1 MEKDLDLVRRIRW
14 KLALGQVDESLDSQL
29 SRQEQKIDELLDR
42 LYRSSREGG
51 MTDSRKISAQWMG
64 DIKSL
69 FPSPVVRILQND
81 ALERYGIRK
90 LLSQPA
96 FLDEVE
102 PDVGMIAAI
111 LSARESL
118 SPSAIQAARYLVGR
132 LARQVENK
140 LRFKLISRIHGIR
153 DHQSKVKNPRHREVD
168 WHLTIRQN
176 LKHFQPSLG
185 TIIPQTIIGRPRK
198 KNQSKRL
205 IILSDQSAS
214 MAESF
219 VYAGI
224 LGSIMATVS
233 SIKTHLVIFDT
244 EVVDLTEYLGDPVEL
259 LFRAQLGGGTD
270 IRKALQYA
278 AGIAY
283 QEAGDTYV
291 LLISDLFEGGP
302 VHLMYD
308 TVKALIDHQI
318 RLVSLLALD
327 DQGIPAY
334 DKVVA
339 KKLADLGIPSFGC
352 TPELFPELISA
363 ALNNENLQRFAA
375 PGG

>member
-1 MEKDLDLVRRIRW
+1 VEEELDLVRRVRW
-14 KLALGQVDESLDSQL
+14 KLALGQVDEPLDSQL
-29 SRQEQKIDELLDR
+29 SRKEQKIDEVLDR

-51 MTDSRKISAQWMG
+51 MTDSRKITAQWMG

-102 PDVGMIAAI
+102 PDVGMVSAI

-132 LARQVENK
+132 LARQIENK

-153 DHQSKVKNPRHREVD
+153 DHQRKVKNPRHREID

-185 TIIPQTIIGRPRK
+185 TIIPQTMIGRPRK
-198 KNQSKRL
+198 KNQSKRI

-224 LGSIMATVS
+224 LGSIMASVS
-233 SIKTHLVIFDT
+233 SIKTNLVIFDT

-283 QEAGDTYV
+283 EEVGETYV

-302 VHLMYD
+302 VNLMYD
-308 TVKALIDHQI
+308 MVKALIDHQI

-327 DQGIPAY
+327 DQGMPAY

-363 ALNNENLQRFAA
+363 ALNNESLQRFATS
-375 PGG
+375 GG